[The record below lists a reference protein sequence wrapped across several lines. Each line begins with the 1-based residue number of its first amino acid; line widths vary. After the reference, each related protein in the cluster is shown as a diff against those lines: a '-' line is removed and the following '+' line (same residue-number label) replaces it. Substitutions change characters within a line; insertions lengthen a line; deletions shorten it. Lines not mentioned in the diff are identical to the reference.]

1 MSEAAASGRVG
12 PSALMELRGVTAG
25 YGAVLALND
34 VSLRVGQGEVVCL
47 LGSNASGKSTTMKVM
62 LGLIRPRSGRVLLD
76 DRDVTGE
83 STASVVRAGVA
94 SVPEARRVFPD
105 MTIEE
110 NLKMG
115 AFVRR
120 DKREI
125 AADLDAMFD
134 LFPALARARHRNA
147 GTLSGG
153 EQQMLAMGRA
163 LMSRPRLVCMDEP
176 TMGLAPIFVDRVL
189 DQIVAVNKRGTA
201 IFIVEQNASLA
212 LSIAHR
218 GYVLRT
224 GRIVLEGKA
233 TELLAS
239 EQIREAYLGRRS
251 THED

>member
-1 MSEAAASGRVG
+1 
-12 PSALMELRGVTAG
+12 MELQSVTAG
-25 YGAVLALND
+25 YGAVLALRE
-34 VSLRVGQGEVVCL
+34 VSLWVGQKEVVCL

-62 LGLIRPRSGRVLLD
+62 LGLLKPRSGRVLLD
-76 DRDVTGE
+76 DRDITGE
-83 STASVVRAGVA
+83 STARVVRSGVA

-105 MTIEE
+105 MTIDE
-110 NLKMG
+110 NLRMG

-125 AADLDAMFD
+125 AADLDAMLE

-224 GRIVLEGKA
+224 GRIVLEGLA
-233 TELLAS
+233 SELLAS
-239 EQIREAYLGRRS
+239 EQIREAYLGRRN
-251 THED
+251 TGEAKTEQPNKTT